1 MSDMPKPEDDNGVP
15 KWLAIVGH
23 LMGLLLVVLFVFGL
37 SGVVVDALRDGTVGC
52 TLRNQRYEFQK
63 LEAPIAHWLLVLAYA
78 GFPCVALWALFT
90 ETLPGLWKR
99 LRSRG

>member
-1 MSDMPKPEDDNGVP
+1 MPKPEDDNGVP
-15 KWLAIVGH
+15 KWLAIAGH
-23 LMGLLLVVLFVFGL
+23 LMGLLLIVFFVLGL

-63 LEAPIAHWLLVLAYA
+63 FETPIAYWLLVTVYA
-78 GFPCVALWALFT
+78 GLPSVALWALFT
-90 ETLPGLWKR
+90 ETLPSLWTR